1 MHCLLWILA
10 LTLFISC
17 PWQLH
22 QSKEIYRINQV
33 IAIIDYTNT
42 DVNVFFQLC
51 ENKPQ
56 VTEEQF
62 NAMVVKAKED
72 LKVRHQQ
79 YLQQQEEERK
89 KQAEL
94 AEQRKKE
101 EEERERIEA
110 EERERLAQEA
120 KEQGLS
126 VDHNQVSYSVMGTY
140 HQQIYVCDELWN
152 LINSSLF
159 I

>member
-1 MHCLLWILA
+1 
-10 LTLFISC
+10 
-17 PWQLH
+17 
-22 QSKEIYRINQV
+22 
-33 IAIIDYTNT
+33 
-42 DVNVFFQLC
+42 
-51 ENKPQ
+51 
-56 VTEEQF
+56 
-62 NAMVVKAKED
+62 MVVKAKED

-110 EERERLAQEA
+110 EERERLALEA

-126 VDHNQVSYSVMGTY
+126 VDHNQVSQRALKSVQLVSHGYPSSTNLCPQWIVIFDQLVIIHKTGAQEVTSTKKLTERKLATY
-140 HQQIYVCDELWN
+140 NNWTPWI
-152 LINSSLF
+152 
-159 I
+159 

>member
-1 MHCLLWILA
+1 
-10 LTLFISC
+10 
-17 PWQLH
+17 
-22 QSKEIYRINQV
+22 
-33 IAIIDYTNT
+33 
-42 DVNVFFQLC
+42 
-51 ENKPQ
+51 
-56 VTEEQF
+56 
-62 NAMVVKAKED
+62 MVVKAKED

-140 HQQIYVCDELWN
+140 HQQIYVRDELWN

>member
-1 MHCLLWILA
+1 
-10 LTLFISC
+10 
-17 PWQLH
+17 
-22 QSKEIYRINQV
+22 
-33 IAIIDYTNT
+33 
-42 DVNVFFQLC
+42 
-51 ENKPQ
+51 
-56 VTEEQF
+56 
-62 NAMVVKAKED
+62 MVVKAKED

-126 VDHNQVSYSVMGTY
+126 VDHNQVSQRQCPSKSGQLVSHGYPWST
-140 HQQIYVCDELWN
+140 N
-152 LINSSLF
+152 LCPRCIVKYDQLVIIHKTGVEEVTSTKKNNNRKKSWQPIIINPHEFRWFYIIL
-159 I
+159 

>member
-1 MHCLLWILA
+1 M
-10 LTLFISC
+10 
-17 PWQLH
+17 
-22 QSKEIYRINQV
+22 
-33 IAIIDYTNT
+33 
-42 DVNVFFQLC
+42 
-51 ENKPQ
+51 
-56 VTEEQF
+56 TEEQF

-110 EERERLAQEA
+110 EERERLALEA

-126 VDHNQVSYSVMGTY
+126 VDHNQVSQRALKSVQLVSHGYLSST
-140 HQQIYVCDELWN
+140 N
-152 LINSSLF
+152 LCPQ
-159 I
+159 